1 MGAHTSKAAMRRD
14 QLSKRQSPITYKSP
28 SEKQKILTDIKNQ
41 MFSNAETNRE
51 SALDMNDAI
60 INGLFNSGDIDA
72 DMRENLR
79 KYNDKLQKLYD
90 LSHEQSRGLGVATQ
104 NPAMTATYKRQQAR
118 KRKELKKIYGT

>member
-1 MGAHTSKAAMRRD
+1 MAKSKAAMRRG
-14 QLSKRQSPITYKSP
+14 QSSESQPPITYKSP
-28 SEKQKILTDIKNQ
+28 DEKQKILTDIKNQ

-90 LSHEQSRGLGVATQ
+90 LSHEQPRGLGVATQ
-104 NPAMTATYKRQQAR
+104 NPAMTATYKRQQACRR
-118 KRKELKKIYGT
+118 KQLKGIYGA